1 MRASHRVATRA
12 PAPLRRQP
20 AERDERLLVRVL
32 CHELR
37 TPVQALTALT
47 RALAEDRRPLTAA
60 ERRSIAELAHEHAAH
75 LRSLL
80 DDLGDPPDRGRAGE
94 ERVVPLARVIRAVA
108 AGAPHRRMRTRVS
121 GTAARL
127 AVPDRSL
134 RQILTN
140 LVDNAVR
147 HGPAGGEVLVLATTC
162 PGALTVSVLDR
173 GAPDSALLAT
183 LARPTPSP
191 GGSGL
196 GLWIVRRLVDS
207 LGGSLRARRPR
218 TGGLAVDVRL
228 PVPLRVGPAGPANGP
243 GGPPGRERAEDGTR
257 GPEEM

>member
-1 MRASHRVATRA
+1 MRVPHRVAARP
-12 PAPLRRQP
+12 PAPLRREP

-47 RALAEDRRPLTAA
+47 RALADDRRPLTAA
-60 ERRSIAELAHEHAAH
+60 DRRSIAELAHEHAAH

-80 DDLGDPPDRGRAGE
+80 DGLGEPRDPGGTGG
-94 ERVVPLARVIRAVA
+94 ERVVPLARAIRAVA
-108 AGAPHRRMRTRVS
+108 AGAPHRRLRTRVS
-121 GTAARL
+121 GTAARVV
-127 AVPDRSL
+127 VPDRPL

-147 HGPAGGEVLVLATTC
+147 HGPAGGEVLVRATTC
-162 PGALTVSVLDR
+162 PGALTVSVIDR
-173 GAPDSALLAT
+173 GTPDSALLAT

-218 TGGLAVDVRL
+218 AGGLAVEVRL
-228 PVPLRVGPAGPANGP
+228 PVPLRVGPGGPANGP
-243 GGPPGRERAEDGTR
+243 DGPPARERGDDGTR
-257 GPEEM
+257 DSEEM